1 MPVRY
6 WMPNVSFLLPPCFP
20 TLVIVGPALAR
31 NCPEFNVEI
40 QKEKR
45 IFQKTKKLA
54 LNLKVPSG
62 ISKCYPLIIFQPK
75 SRILLQGCF
84 KITLETEEFKKFT
97 FNNCGSWRTITSS
110 TL

>member
-45 IFQKTKKLA
+45 IFQKNKKT
-54 LNLKVPSG
+54 G
-62 ISKCYPLIIFQPK
+62 IEPK
-75 SRILLQGCF
+75 SSLWHIKVLP
-84 KITLETEEFKKFT
+84 
-97 FNNCGSWRTITSS
+97 FNNIS
-110 TL
+110 TKE